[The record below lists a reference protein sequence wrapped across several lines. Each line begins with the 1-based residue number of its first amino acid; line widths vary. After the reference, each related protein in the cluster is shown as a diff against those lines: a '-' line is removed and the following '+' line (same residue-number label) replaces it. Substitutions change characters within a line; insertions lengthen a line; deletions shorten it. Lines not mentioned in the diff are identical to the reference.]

1 MIAVMHLALKHFS
14 QKTALNHC
22 VIWLFSIEVKKLRRY
37 CAVFDLG
44 CVTMCHDYFVE
55 L

>member
-22 VIWLFSIEVKKLRRY
+22 VIGLFSIEVKEILCCIRPRL
-37 CAVFDLG
+37 C
-44 CVTMCHDYFVE
+44 DYVP
-55 L
+55 